1 MYFLKRILID
11 SSLSFRVCSFDFFIV
26 SPGHGPGTVAPT
38 SYNVLF
44 NNSGLQTDNIQRL
57 TYKMTHMYFNWMG
70 TLRVPAVCQLAH
82 KLAFLIGQFLH
93 RAPESQK
100 LEKLLYFL

>member
-1 MYFLKRILID
+1 MHNQF
-11 SSLSFRVCSFDFFIV
+11 CSTLFCFVHRYDFFIV
-26 SPGHGPGTVAPT
+26 SQSVGQGTVSPT

-44 NNSGLQTDNIQRL
+44 NNTGLKPDIVQRF

-70 TLRVPAVCQLAH
+70 TVRVPAVCQLAH
-82 KLAFLIGQFLH
+82 KLAFLVGQCLH
-93 RAPESQK
+93 QAPESQQ